1 MGSVGVLGRRGEGT
15 GTGQLASAQ
24 TVRPGEASAKPQRL
38 VQAATRARP
47 RPPSAIRSPEP
58 TAGTDA
64 PPSSVTATL
73 ATPSRGQAT
82 STVNT
87 PPRPEAV
94 CAIPLAHSSV
104 TPVISVSLA
113 GQPAS
118 TSPPNRRASG
128 TDAGVPR

>member
-1 MGSVGVLGRRGEGT
+1 M
-15 GTGQLASAQ
+15 AS
-24 TVRPGEASAKPQRL
+24 
-38 VQAATRARP
+38 P
-47 RPPSAIRSPEP
+47 RPPSAIRSQDPA
-58 TAGTDA
+58 AGNDT

-73 ATPSRGQAT
+73 AIPSRGQST

-94 CAIPLAHSSV
+94 CVIALAQNSDTH
-104 TPVISVSLA
+104 VISVSRA

-118 TSPPNRRASG
+118 SSPTNLRASG